1 MSHAKTRLATT
12 LLPLLYALPAG
23 AQCETQRLLSPPSAP
38 GGSFGFGVAMA
49 NDRLLVSDPQAATL
63 CPDPFACG
71 TGAVHAFDL
80 VEGRWEFA
88 QTIVPHDVQ
97 RGDSFGISIDLDDE
111 RLIVGAYDSSIS
123 GISAGGAFVYDF
135 DGEAWVE
142 TARIA
147 PPEPI
152 GFAGFGSSV
161 AIDGDF
167 ALVQQQDS
175 VYTFRRS
182 GADWE
187 HIERLDPPDDPPD
200 RVAFGLDMEI
210 ADGWAFIGASRDA
223 AEVFLGGAVYVYRV
237 QPDGRLR
244 YVQKLVPPD
253 VASEPEFGPLFGES
267 IAFDGRSLVV
277 GGRGADR
284 DFENQ
289 GVVYVYELRDGSWQL
304 IQELTHE
311 PAGEGHA
318 FGMTVSVAGDTIV
331 AGAWN
336 ERTPTTLGVGY
347 IFRRISTGAWVQVDR
362 LLPDTPSS
370 GFGVTGTDGRWAVIG
385 APGEPVGD
393 RQPGAAHVFD
403 LSCVLCLPDLDADGQ
418 LTIFDFLAFQN
429 LFDAGDPIADF
440 DGDGEL
446 TVFDFLAFQSAFDA
460 GCE

>member
-1 MSHAKTRLATT
+1 
-12 LLPLLYALPAG
+12 
-23 AQCETQRLLSPPSAP
+23 
-38 GGSFGFGVAMA
+38 MA

-187 HIERLDPPDDPPD
+187 HIERLDPPDDPPINS
-200 RVAFGLDMEI
+200 AFGLGI
-210 ADGWAFIGASRDA
+210 AIGQDWVFIGAPFDRSLEPNGGSVYAYRRDGVDLEFVQKIEPADPTIRPRLGTVIEFDGSTLFVAGNIADDTFEAQGLVYRYALRGDEWVLVQEIASDQPEENARFGSNIDLHGSLLIVGATGERVGAGFGA
-223 AEVFLGGAVYVYRV
+223 AYVFRRSSGGVWVQRERLTPATLSLEFGGAVTA
-237 QPDGRLR
+237 DDTWL
-244 YVQKLVPPD
+244 
-253 VASEPEFGPLFGES
+253 
-267 IAFDGRSLVV
+267 IV
-277 GGRGADR
+277 GAR
-284 DFENQ
+284 D
-289 GVVYVYELRDGSWQL
+289 
-304 IQELTHE
+304 
-311 PAGEGHA
+311 
-318 FGMTVSVAGDTIV
+318 
-331 AGAWN
+331 
-336 ERTPTTLGVGY
+336 
-347 IFRRISTGAWVQVDR
+347 
-362 LLPDTPSS
+362 
-370 GFGVTGTDGRWAVIG
+370 
-385 APGEPVGD
+385 EPVGD

-418 LTIFDFLAFQN
+418 LTIFDFLTFQN
-429 LFDAGDPIADF
+429 LFDAGDLTADL

-446 TVFDFLAFQSAFDA
+446 TLFDFLAFQNAFDA